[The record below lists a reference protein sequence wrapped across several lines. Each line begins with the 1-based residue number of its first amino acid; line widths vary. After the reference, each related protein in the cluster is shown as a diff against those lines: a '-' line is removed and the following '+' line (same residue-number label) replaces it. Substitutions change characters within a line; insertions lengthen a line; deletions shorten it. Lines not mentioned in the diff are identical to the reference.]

1 MNAIDPNTNEQN
13 KEAKLTLNL
22 STGEKLDMKYGKHG
36 DDNFW
41 VVAYPVTAET
51 PTGKLD
57 YFVTTEN
64 GDLKGEYRPFNVAPS
79 LLTIVDASAVNGETA
94 PEEKKEEPKTDETA
108 VKTNQNVDIIA
119 TDFKFNEKKYFV
131 KAGEEATLKL
141 TSKEGTHGIMVEGLN
156 VSINKPNG
164 TVKFTPKEAGEY
176 KILCSVFCG
185 AGHGD
190 MTATL
195 VVVE

>member
-1 MNAIDPNTNEQN
+1 MLKKRYILLGLL
-13 KEAKLTLNL
+13 LTSVLIVSACSDSET
-22 STGEKLDMKYGKHG
+22 STESKD
-36 DDNFW
+36 
-41 VVAYPVTAET
+41 
-51 PTGKLD
+51 
-57 YFVTTEN
+57 TTE
-64 GDLKGEYRPFNVAPS
+64 
-79 LLTIVDASAVNGETA
+79 ASAVNGEAT
-94 PEEKKEEPKTDETA
+94 PEEKKEEPKTDETD
-108 VKTNQNVDIIA
+108 VKTNQNVNIIA
-119 TDFKFNEKKYFV
+119 TDFKFNEKKYYI
-131 KAGEEATLKL
+131 KSGEEATLKL

-156 VSINKPNG
+156 VSIDKPNG